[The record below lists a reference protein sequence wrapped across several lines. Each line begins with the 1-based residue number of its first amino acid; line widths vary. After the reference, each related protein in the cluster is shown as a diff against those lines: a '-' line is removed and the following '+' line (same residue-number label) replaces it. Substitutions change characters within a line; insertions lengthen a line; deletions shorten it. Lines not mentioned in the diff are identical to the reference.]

1 MNVSFRKSKP
11 KRYCSL
17 PSRYGRAVSVC
28 GGPGGRCVRP
38 SGTSRTRTPVVMCP
52 PRASCPPSG
61 LLRSFSRSDSQQ
73 CSGVLLSDEKGAMQD
88 LNDRLAGYLGKV
100 RYLEGANRE
109 LECKIK
115 DGIESLMYQI
125 EEASVE
131 NSQLVLAIDNARL
144 TAEDFR
150 KKWEIEVSL
159 REELETDIQDLR
171 NLANE
176 YCECHNTVA
185 CEVNVIQDEIYY
197 LKQSHREIEGLR
209 CEYANSTLNVDID
222 HSPNVDLSSIIN
234 DIRTQYETMIGNT
247 HYEVECLM
255 NNKATKNE
263 ANNMRYEF
271 QSLEVEAES
280 LHTNCTLEE
289 NLRETEER
297 LNLELSNLAEIIS
310 SLEAEYTDVRAN
322 IERQIR
328 EYESLLNVKMQLEM
342 EIGTYQKLIEG
353 EDCRT
358 ISNIEKANTQVPSVD
373 CDIIPNE
380 EEDEL

>member
-1 MNVSFRKSKP
+1 M
-11 KRYCSL
+11 
-17 PSRYGRAVSVC
+17 
-28 GGPGGRCVRP
+28 
-38 SGTSRTRTPVVMCP
+38 
-52 PRASCPPSG
+52 
-61 LLRSFSRSDSQQ
+61 LLTN
-73 CSGVLLSDEKGAMQD
+73 EKQTMQD
-88 LNDRLAGYLGKV
+88 LNDRLSSYLDKV
-100 RYLEGANRE
+100 RYLEATNLE

-115 DGIESLMYQI
+115 EFRANKCIAEREWDPCMSGIESLMYQI

-176 YCECHNTVA
+176 YCECQNTVA
-185 CEVNVIQDEIYY
+185 CEVNVIQDEICY
-197 LKQSHREIEGLR
+197 LKHSHREEIEGLR
-209 CEYANSTLNVDID
+209 YEYANSTLNVDID

-234 DIRTQYETMIGNT
+234 DIRTQYETMISST

-255 NNKATKNE
+255 NNKLEASQASAHQSACELEAMKNE
-263 ANNMRYEF
+263 ANNLRCEF

-280 LHTNCTLEE
+280 LHTANCTLEE

-342 EIGTYQKLIEG
+342 EIATYQQLIAG
-353 EDCRT
+353 EDCRM
-358 ISNIEKANTQVPSVD
+358 SNVVCGPVCCGSAMRCTALPVP
-373 CDIIPNE
+373 CGE
-380 EEDEL
+380 